1 MIGPGPVQFIKS
13 IDHLAMD
20 GGRAL
25 GNDGEGRRSK
35 TETMVITAVIGSIG
49 AVRRSARIL
58 GPFGTKQGN
67 RHRCVVKGTDD
78 TSDVAPFPTA
88 AAAIA
93 AAATSISAQYFHL
106 ISDGQSMRGQQ
117 MTSGACKRCATR
129 VGTIRDTATGSRRR
143 RCTGRR
149 RRSRLQVNHCPAVQ
163 ADRNAFDLQPPKDGL
178 RSLLRRL
185 LPSLLRLR
193 LTRLRRL

>member
-1 MIGPGPVQFIKS
+1 MIGTGPVQFIKC

-35 TETMVITAVIGSIG
+35 TETVVITAVIGPIG
-49 AVRRSARIL
+49 AGRRSASIL
-58 GPFGTKQGN
+58 GPFGAKQGN

-78 TSDVAPFPTA
+78 TSGVAPFPT
-88 AAAIA
+88 AIA

-106 ISDGQSMRGQQ
+106 IPDSQSMRGQQ

-129 VGTIRDTATGSRRR
+129 VGTIRDTATVSRRR
-143 RCTGRR
+143 RCTGRC
-149 RRSRLQVNHCPAVQ
+149 RRSRLQMNHRPAVQ
-163 ADRNAFDLQPPKDGL
+163 ADRDAFYLQPPKDGL

-185 LPSLLRLR
+185 LPSLLLRPR